1 MHIRFQMNG
10 DMSGFHPQTLKL
22 PLHRTTLISLP
33 LHVTLSHLKRKCL
46 RTLPRVNLTF
56 LEVAKQKQKQ
66 KQIYINHGTKCK
78 SALVSVS
85 FE

>member
-1 MHIRFQMNG
+1 MLVNQQTASTNVMHIRFQMNG

-56 LEVAKQKQKQ
+56 LEVAKKKKQNK
-66 KQIYINHGTKCK
+66 KNIY
-78 SALVSVS
+78 
-85 FE
+85 